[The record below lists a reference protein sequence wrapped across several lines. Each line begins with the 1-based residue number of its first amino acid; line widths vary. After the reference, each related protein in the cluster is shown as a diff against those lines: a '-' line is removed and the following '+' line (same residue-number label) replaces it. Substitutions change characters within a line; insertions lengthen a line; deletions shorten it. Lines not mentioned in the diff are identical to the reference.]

1 VDNRKR
7 AVSCAI
13 ITTYG
18 KGKADCHQSACL
30 QEASGH
36 YQESGAIKK
45 AARRLR
51 VSEAEIVRMALD
63 AFEEGRAK

>member
-7 AVSCAI
+7 AVWCANI
-13 ITTYG
+13 ATYG

-30 QEASGH
+30 QEASGR
-36 YQESGAIKK
+36 AIKK
-45 AARRLR
+45 AARRLG